1 MRQFLVA
8 LVICHQ
14 KGAAAEFRVVRW
26 PFQVRCHGGPLFMHL
41 GHLDSERPVTGS
53 DAYGTLAAGGPVAW
67 RRAMRAVGYY
77 ESLPI
82 SEAGALCDIDL
93 ARPEPDA
100 NDLLVA
106 VRATALNP
114 VDVKTR
120 LSKAGAD
127 DEPRVLGWDASG
139 EVVGIGASV
148 TDFEIGDAVWYAG
161 DINRPGS
168 NAEFQCVDARI
179 AARKPDSLNHVE
191 AAAMPLTSLTAW
203 ECLFDR
209 LGYDAEPSQ
218 HNQQTPLLLINGA
231 GGLGSMVLQCCRFA
245 GIPVTATASRE
256 SSRKW
261 CLKLDATDVVGH
273 EEIQRLTDGS
283 FPRILC
289 AHDTDA
295 YFAEMARLVAPQ
307 GLVCAVASAKQ
318 KHDIQ
323 ALMAKSAGFVWELM
337 FTRSLFQT
345 DDMAKQGEI
354 LRKVAQLVDSAV
366 LQTTLT
372 EELAGLSAT
381 TFIKAHKRIEQGRM
395 IGKLVVRIS
404 EQGDRDM

>member
-1 MRQFLVA
+1 
-8 LVICHQ
+8 
-14 KGAAAEFRVVRW
+14 
-26 PFQVRCHGGPLFMHL
+26 
-41 GHLDSERPVTGS
+41 
-53 DAYGTLAAGGPVAW
+53 
-67 RRAMRAVGYY
+67 MRAVGYH
-77 ESLPI
+77 ECLPI
-82 SEAGALCDIDL
+82 SEAGALWDVDL
-93 ARPEPDA
+93 ALPEPGA

-120 LSKAGAD
+120 LSKAGSG

-139 EVVGIGASV
+139 EVVGMGATV
-148 TDFEIGDAVWYAG
+148 TDFEIGDEVWYAG

-179 AARKPDSLNHVE
+179 AARKPESLNHVE

-209 LGYDAEPSQ
+209 LAYDAKPSQ

-231 GGLGSMVLQCCRFA
+231 GGLGSMILQCCSFA

-256 SSRKW
+256 SSKEW
-261 CLKLDATDVVGH
+261 CLKLGAADVVGH
-273 EEIQRLTDGS
+273 QEIPGLADGS
-283 FPRILC
+283 FPRIVC

-295 YFAEMARLVAPQ
+295 YFAEMVRLVAPQ

-323 ALMAKSAGFVWELM
+323 PLMAKSAGFVWELM

-354 LRKVAQLVDSAV
+354 LRTVAQLVDGAV
-366 LQTTLT
+366 MQTTLT
-372 EELAGLSAT
+372 EELSGLSAA
-381 TFIKAHKRIEQGRM
+381 TFITAHKRLEEGRM
-395 IGKLVVRIS
+395 IGKLVVRIT
-404 EQGDRDM
+404 DPA